1 MIVAAANPQGM
12 APLTPQ
18 IKERF
23 LWYDTKFD
31 ADMWKDY
38 MDNKYRMPFIISSK
52 LVTLIKDED
61 FSRQSSKYGYV

>member
-23 LWYDTKFD
+23 LWYNVVFD
-31 ADMWKDY
+31 PTMWKEY
-38 MDNKYRMPFIISSK
+38 MFKNIILLK
-52 LVTLIKDED
+52 NC
-61 FSRQSSKYGYV
+61 F